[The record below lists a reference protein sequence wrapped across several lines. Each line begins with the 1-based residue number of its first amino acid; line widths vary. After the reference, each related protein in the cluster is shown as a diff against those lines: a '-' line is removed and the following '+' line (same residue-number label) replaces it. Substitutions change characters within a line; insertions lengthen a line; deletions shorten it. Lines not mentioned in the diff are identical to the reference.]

1 MGSVVGE
8 VVEIDGS
15 VMEGGGQILRMS
27 VGLSALLKRPIRIH
41 GIRAGRSSPGLKA
54 QHLTGINLVREIT
67 GGKLTGGTFG
77 STEISFLPSTLKAG
91 NYSADTKSAG
101 AVCLLAQVALPC
113 AIFSPGE
120 VCLQLCGG
128 TNADMAPQI
137 DEFTEIFLP
146 NVSKFGFSFEF
157 EVVRKGFFPKGGGRV
172 NFFLTPVAY
181 LKPINMVDVG
191 KVTEVQGWS
200 FTAGNLPVR
209 LAERMAAACNAHL
222 KEADCERLRGINP
235 QIESYKEDSN
245 AAVGTGSGIVV
256 VARTSTGCI
265 LGGSALGSPRSSGE
279 AVGKKAAEE
288 LLEAIETGGTVDKY
302 IQDQMI
308 IFMALADGESKL
320 LCGPLTLHTETAIHI
335 AEKLTGAKF
344 KVEASPGTDN
354 SWLITCRGIGFRN
367 PVDTSR

>member
-67 GGKLTGGTFG
+67 GGKLTGGSFG

-157 EVVRKGFFPKGGGRV
+157 EVVKKGFFPKGGGHV

-222 KEADCERLRGINP
+222 RGTFTFTFTSNNITFSQRPIAKGYEESVLKLRATKKIP
-235 QIESYKEDSN
+235 AQQ
-245 AAVGTGSGIVV
+245 
-256 VARTSTGCI
+256 
-265 LGGSALGSPRSSGE
+265 LGLGP
-279 AVGKKAAEE
+279 A
-288 LLEAIETGGTVDKY
+288 
-302 IQDQMI
+302 
-308 IFMALADGESKL
+308 
-320 LCGPLTLHTETAIHI
+320 
-335 AEKLTGAKF
+335 
-344 KVEASPGTDN
+344 
-354 SWLITCRGIGFRN
+354 
-367 PVDTSR
+367 

>member
-1 MGSVVGE
+1 M
-8 VVEIDGS
+8 
-15 VMEGGGQILRMS
+15 
-27 VGLSALLKRPIRIH
+27 
-41 GIRAGRSSPGLKA
+41 
-54 QHLTGINLVREIT
+54 REIT
-67 GGKLTGGTFG
+67 GGKLTGGSFG

-157 EVVRKGFFPKGGGRV
+157 EVVKKGFFPKGGGHV

-222 KEADCERLRGINP
+222 RGTFTFTFTSNNLTFSQRPIAKGYEESVLKLRATKKIP
-235 QIESYKEDSN
+235 VLQ
-245 AAVGTGSGIVV
+245 
-256 VARTSTGCI
+256 
-265 LGGSALGSPRSSGE
+265 LGL
-279 AVGKKAAEE
+279 
-288 LLEAIETGGTVDKY
+288 D
-302 IQDQMI
+302 
-308 IFMALADGESKL
+308 LA
-320 LCGPLTLHTETAIHI
+320 
-335 AEKLTGAKF
+335 
-344 KVEASPGTDN
+344 
-354 SWLITCRGIGFRN
+354 
-367 PVDTSR
+367 

>member
-1 MGSVVGE
+1 MILWKKRTV
-8 VVEIDGS
+8 DNT
-15 VMEGGGQILRMS
+15 GQ
-27 VGLSALLKRPIRIH
+27 
-41 GIRAGRSSPGLKA
+41 
-54 QHLTGINLVREIT
+54 VREIT
-67 GGKLTGGTFG
+67 GGKLAGGSFG

-101 AVCLLAQVALPC
+101 AVCLLAQIALPC

-157 EVVRKGFFPKGGGRV
+157 EVVKKGFFPKGGGHV

-222 KEADCERLRGINP
+222 RGTFTFTFTSNNITFSQRPIAKGYEESVLKLRATKKIP
-235 QIESYKEDSN
+235 AQQ
-245 AAVGTGSGIVV
+245 
-256 VARTSTGCI
+256 
-265 LGGSALGSPRSSGE
+265 LGLGP
-279 AVGKKAAEE
+279 A
-288 LLEAIETGGTVDKY
+288 
-302 IQDQMI
+302 
-308 IFMALADGESKL
+308 
-320 LCGPLTLHTETAIHI
+320 
-335 AEKLTGAKF
+335 
-344 KVEASPGTDN
+344 
-354 SWLITCRGIGFRN
+354 
-367 PVDTSR
+367 